1 MSIRNRDPNATIC
14 VDVYDLCAQKNF
26 ANDDPYRT
34 SSRAYT
40 RTIEFENYKYD
51 GTSIPAAPNQQQGKV
66 TLNDPQTTP
75 YDIPNFTKYWKPRS
89 GTRLLLE
96 PNSCKMLTFYGHKGW
111 FDGRK
116 YQDLVAI
123 GGKTVEFLFIC
134 GAGPS
139 PGMTNTTLMPQVTWT
154 KEIIWRQE
162 IGFGKPQNVPLTNKV
177 QY

>member
-1 MSIRNRDPNATIC
+1 M
-14 VDVYDLCAQKNF
+14 LAQKNYSS
-26 ANDDPYRT
+26 DDPYRT
-34 SSRAYT
+34 ASLAYT
-40 RTIEFENYKYD
+40 RCVEFENYKYD
-51 GTSIPAAPNQQQGKV
+51 GTIVPAGPSPPVVQGKV
-66 TLNDPQTTP
+66 TFNDPQTTP
-75 YDIPNFTKYWKPRS
+75 YDIPNYSKYWKPRS

-96 PNSCKMLTFYGHKGW
+96 PNQCKMLTFYGHKGW

-123 GGKTVEFLFIC
+123 AGKTVEFLYIC

-139 PGMTNTTLMPQVTWT
+139 PGMTNTTSMPEVTWT

-177 QY
+177 QF